1 MATLTGRVGYSN
13 QTTTGREI
21 FSTDGIEI
29 RPGKIIV
36 LGGSSSTIELPDRDS
51 RVVIGGKVE
60 GELWGSGEG
69 EPGAAGQTG
78 ALRVRGGAVFTN
90 TVKVLGNIECAG
102 LVFTDGAMGDY
113 PLAVSKIVDIN
124 NGGNVW
130 EWQNIS
136 PTRPP
141 TAKIF
146 TTYPLRAEAGFVA
159 LADTNLENTSI
170 VTLTTSGTLTANG
183 SIVLNNNIV
192 VNGASASAPYKITL
206 GNASNSSVNAIMLE
220 TITSSTGTTLQSNSA
235 LGPVQFKGGNTASS
249 VSIQGGNVRAGS
261 RFCSDGSEDA
271 TSSTT
276 GCLQLRNGGAY
287 INKTCYID
295 GSGVTAATTTTTGAL
310 QVRAGGAGITGNVY
324 VSGFVSVGS
333 TMPLLITRTQLGTT
347 GVFYTKTAAGLVIL
361 EGSHVTGATT
371 YVINPSNALPTT
383 ARPPNEIPTTQV
395 MGGPNGYCHMWV
407 RTTGLLE
414 ITFISGG
421 TTVYVGACFY
431 AP

>member
-21 FSTDGIEI
+21 FSPDGIEI
-29 RPGKIIV
+29 RPAKIIV
-36 LGGSSSTIELPDRDS
+36 LGGTNSTIELPDRDS
-51 RVVIGGKVE
+51 RVVICGKVE
-60 GELWGSGEG
+60 DELWGAGEG

-90 TVKVLGNIECAG
+90 TVKVLGNVECSG
-102 LVFTDGAMGDY
+102 LVFTDGTGNY
-113 PLAVSKIVDIN
+113 PLSVSKIVDN
-124 NGGNVW
+124 TYGTNVW
-130 EWQNIS
+130 EWVDL
-136 PTRPP
+136 TVGYPP

-146 TTYPLRAEAGFVA
+146 TTYPLRAEGGFAA
-159 LADTNLENTSI
+159 LGVSTLDTANIT
-170 VTLTTSGTLTANG
+170 TLTTSGILTANG

-347 GVFYTKTAAGLVIL
+347 GVFYTKTAAGMVIL
-361 EGSHVTGATT
+361 EGSHATGATT